1 MPTPPFTPA
10 RSSIGSHVRRTI
22 AAAALL
28 CACVIALLTGR
39 RLLAQSSSGLSAAGF
54 DSVRVGLTSG
64 DWNERH
70 AALAR
75 LNAAYV
81 GPLPGVV
88 VPWIVASLAREAA
101 TIHDHEGDEDF
112 GEYIGELVF
121 TGVRTGDARTIPGI
135 LALDG
140 LSMST
145 GVSAFVVSQGRS
157 VMPALDSLAATRE
170 DRASDVAEAYGLMYA
185 RYGARLTREDSAQ
198 VLRRLVAV
206 AYHPSPIV
214 RAQLAYVAGRG
225 PIPELLPLI
234 AELAVSDS
242 GQFNGVY
249 IVRKDAALVVP
260 ALTRARAALPVGVLL
275 ARMTALTG
283 AACDDADGRLRWHCS
298 ALAVALGSATR
309 LVAVGQTR
317 LAVAALDLYRG
328 VARRTAVEG
337 LLPRLTAVT
346 LDGSAA
352 GVVERLASR

>member
-1 MPTPPFTPA
+1 MHTPPFTPA
-10 RSSIGSHVRRTI
+10 PPAIGSHVRRTI

-28 CACVIALLTGR
+28 CACVLAPLTAR
-39 RLLAQSSSGLSAAGF
+39 PLLAQSPSGLSAVGF

-88 VPWIVASLAREAA
+88 VPWIVATLGREAA

-112 GEYIGELVF
+112 GEYLGELVF

-145 GVSAFVVSQGRS
+145 GVAAFVVSQGRS

-206 AYHPSPIV
+206 AYHPSPVV
-214 RAQLAYVAGRG
+214 RAQLAYVVGRG

-234 AELAVSDS
+234 AELAASDS
-242 GQFNGVY
+242 GQLNGVY
-249 IVRKDAALVVP
+249 IVRKDAAMVLP
-260 ALTRARAALPVGVLL
+260 ELTRARAALPVSALL
-275 ARMTALTG
+275 DRLTALTG
-283 AACDDADGRLRWHCS
+283 AACNDADRLLRWHCG
-298 ALAVALGSATR
+298 ALAVSLGSAVR
-309 LVAVGQTR
+309 LAAIGQTR
-317 LAVAALDLYRG
+317 LAVAALDVYRG
-328 VARRTAVEG
+328 IARRTAAEG
-337 LLPRLTAVT
+337 LLPRLTTVT

-352 GVVERLASR
+352 GVVERLAPR